1 MVRLFHIIVLAGVLS
16 AVPTMA
22 GAASMAQQSTDI
34 GGGMG
39 TVQAVKNAGSYRLE
53 LDIGPLER
61 MYTQAEARRMH
72 PTHGEVMLRGSMAMG
87 GMGSMG
93 AMSPNHHL
101 ELHVM
106 DRRSKRVV
114 PDAMVSIAY
123 QPVVGMGQM
132 AITPQ
137 HVPIAVMRGL
147 DAGMGDI
154 HYGNNVYLHS
164 GSVYNVSVTVNGVK
178 AACQIRVQ

>member
-1 MVRLFHIIVLAGVLS
+1 MVKLFHTVVLAGALS
-16 AVPTMA
+16 AVPTMV
-22 GAASMAQQSTDI
+22 GAASMAQQSTDM

-61 MYTQAEARRMH
+61 MYTQAEARRLH

-93 AMSPNHHL
+93 AMVPNHHL

-106 DRRSKRVV
+106 DRQSRRVV
-114 PDAMVSIAY
+114 SDAMISIAY

-132 AITPQ
+132 AVAPQ

-154 HYGNNVYLHS
+154 HYGNNVYMRS
-164 GSVYNVSVTVNGVK
+164 GSAYNVSVTVNGVK
-178 AACQIRVQ
+178 VAYQVGVM

>member
-1 MVRLFHIIVLAGVLS
+1 
-16 AVPTMA
+16 
-22 GAASMAQQSTDI
+22 
-34 GGGMG
+34 
-39 TVQAVKNAGSYRLE
+39 
-53 LDIGPLER
+53 
-61 MYTQAEARRMH
+61 
-72 PTHGEVMLRGSMAMG
+72 MLRGSMAMG

-106 DRRSKRVV
+106 DRHSRRVV
-114 PDAMVSIAY
+114 SDAMVSIAY

-132 AITPQ
+132 AIAPQ
-137 HVPIAVMRGL
+137 HVQIAVMRGL

-164 GSVYNVSVTVNGVK
+164 GSAYNVSVTVNGVK
-178 AACQIRVQ
+178 AAYRLRVM